1 MASDIV
7 TNYGVKSPFTSD
19 KDLLEIVDIYSDF
32 SKRDFLNKLMHKRRE
47 EIPHEDIFEKN
58 NNDLYV
64 YLFNTWKN
72 NLLNISYEDV
82 KSGKYDVTFEIMP
95 VINYLRRIPDAKS
108 IDDVVKYLNPKDN
121 EVKLFLSK
129 YSFVSN
135 MDSFWPTIESKGLT
149 AVNNNLSMDGFLT
162 LNIKRYDVPKFSKI
176 FTRMC
181 LEQNIPFSYKFNA
194 SGNINDNFIINY
206 DNRYLSNY
214 IRIIR
219 DIFIKFPNL
228 ASRVGKTS
236 YLVGSTNDNIGI
248 GIGNY
253 TDYYSKIAEHVDECI
268 SNVSTYFIANNLSK
282 KIMIDNKKLSIISYL
297 SHELAVI
304 VSEKQSR
311 YAIDNNSFSNFV
323 KYRSNDYIKK
333 LEVAIKKEIQLRSD
347 VKSFGGDITIDFDN
361 SDLFIPGDI
370 FNTVIRKATKPVF
383 KCYPHLYDWL
393 NQYISFSDEA
403 FGFESSYYINNGDN
417 TTSAKTKKKERV

>member
-7 TNYGVKSPFTSD
+7 TNYNIKYPFISD
-19 KDLLEIVDIYSDF
+19 KDLLEIVDFYSDF
-32 SKRDFLNKLMHKRRE
+32 SKSDFLNKLIHKRRE
-47 EIPHEDIFEKN
+47 EVPHEDIFEKN

-82 KSGKYDVTFEIMP
+82 KSEKYDVTFEIMP
-95 VINYLRRIPDAKS
+95 VINYLKRIPDAKS

-135 MDSFWPTIESKGLT
+135 MDSFWPIFESKGLT
-149 AVNNNLSMDGFLT
+149 AVNNNLSADGFLT

-176 FTRMC
+176 FTRVC

-206 DNRYLSNY
+206 DNRYLNDY

-219 DIFIKFPNL
+219 DIFSKFPNL

-253 TDYYSKIAEHVDECI
+253 TDYYSKRVNHVDECI
-268 SNVSTYFIANNLSK
+268 SDVSTYFIVNNLSK
-282 KIMIDNKKLSIISYL
+282 KIKIDNEKLSIISYL

-333 LEVAIKKEIQLRSD
+333 LEVAIKKEIQLRLAAGFSA
-347 VKSFGGDITIDFDN
+347 GDIVVNFDN
-361 SDLFIPGDI
+361 SDLTIPGEI
-370 FNTVIRKATKPVF
+370 FNNVLRKATKSVF
-383 KCYPHLYDWL
+383 RCYPHLYDMVK
-393 NQYISFSDEA
+393 QYIIYSAESNGINSDYRTNLEDT
-403 FGFESSYYINNGDN
+403 SSKNVL
-417 TTSAKTKKKERV
+417 KKQRV